1 MKTLIRTIIIL
12 AILAGIMYITIPT
25 EENHRTMVEKKLTER
40 IKKENPNSLE
50 ALGKKIMMKLT
61 MSQFEIDD
69 YVVLN
74 IGHITHNGETQY
86 ISIGMFNHVF
96 LIDRLDL

>member
-12 AILAGIMYITIPT
+12 AVLAGIMYITIPT
-25 EENHRTMVEKKLTER
+25 EENHRTMVENKLTER
-40 IKKENPNSLE
+40 INKENPNSLDAFGE
-50 ALGKKIMMKLT
+50 KIRLKLT
-61 MSQFEIDD
+61 MLQFEIDD

-86 ISIGMFNHVF
+86 ISISMFNHVF

>member
-1 MKTLIRTIIIL
+1 MKTLIHTIIIL

-50 ALGKKIMMKLT
+50 ALGEKIIMKLT

>member
-1 MKTLIRTIIIL
+1 MKTLIRTISIL

-50 ALGKKIMMKLT
+50 ALGEKIMMKLT